1 MDGRDTDKLP
11 YGRRRRTAASALIAI
26 VVALVLGAFF
36 NAPAMKKTAEG
47 MPFTKAE
54 LDEMLSLAE
63 HGIAQLLDLQTA
75 TLATPPTPR

>member
-1 MDGRDTDKLP
+1 
-11 YGRRRRTAASALIAI
+11 
-26 VVALVLGAFF
+26 
-36 NAPAMKKTAEG
+36 

-75 TLATPPTPR
+75 TLAEPPTPR